1 MIFQQLSA
9 SGYTKNLVLKD
20 YLFICIPAK
29 LQLCGKCLSLYK
41 KFGGSIITVGSDA
54 HRTEDIAVPYADAEN
69 LIRAAGF
76 TEISV
81 FMGRKATQVRL

>member
-9 SGYTKNLVLKD
+9 SGYTQNLVLKD

-41 KFGGSIITVGSDA
+41 KFMAVRWDIRTIYWTLPAVKCSLSILLQYIQTEGNYGSRIYDFAKG
-54 HRTEDIAVPYADAEN
+54 
-69 LIRAAGF
+69 
-76 TEISV
+76 
-81 FMGRKATQVRL
+81 